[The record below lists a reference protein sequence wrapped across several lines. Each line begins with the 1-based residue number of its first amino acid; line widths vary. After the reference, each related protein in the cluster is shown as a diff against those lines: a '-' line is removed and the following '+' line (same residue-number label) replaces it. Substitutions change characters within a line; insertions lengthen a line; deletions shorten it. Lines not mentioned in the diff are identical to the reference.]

1 MRRIRTIPVLLLSQ
15 NGMVKTKSFSK
26 PRYLGDPINAV
37 KIFNEKMVDELILL
51 DIEATTKN
59 KIEFDW
65 IKDIVS
71 EAFMPVAYGG
81 GISTLDDCARLL
93 ASGVEKV
100 VINTAAVEQP
110 NLISQAAQRFGSQ
123 AVVVSIDAKRN
134 MWKQWK
140 AYIRGGRKQ
149 SRFSPVNLAVACEH
163 LGAGEIMLTSM
174 EREGAFDGFD
184 VELLKSVTDT
194 VGIPV
199 IAHGGAGKIADFVP
213 VVTAG
218 GASAIAAGSMF
229 VFAAKGEGM
238 LISYPSQNELKT
250 QFWDFVAG

>member
-65 IKDIVS
+65 IEDIVS

-81 GISTLDDCARLL
+81 GISALDDCARLL
-93 ASGVEKV
+93 ANGIEKV

-149 SRFSPVNLAVACEH
+149 SRFSPVNLAVACER

-213 VVTAG
+213 AVTAG